1 MIPYYNLATIHI
13 GPLTLNVWG
22 LFAGLA
28 FALALFIALKEAKRK
43 NIKADHIFDLA
54 ILTLVGGV
62 AGARAAFIL
71 ENWDHF
77 SRNQAEIF
85 SIKEGGLMFLGGAI
99 GVMILVGA
107 YLRLK
112 KLNGWKIIDILV
124 PSFAIGEFIGRIGCA
139 IADLHIGT
147 KTTLPWAQ
155 EYLDGSFRHPIA
167 IYMSLNGL
175 AMFIVFWFL
184 RTKIKAEGA
193 LFLFFVLWYSGIRF
207 FLDFLR
213 CSDLAVCDPRYSG
226 YTPSQYISAGVFIF
240 SLICLIFLII
250 RRSAV
255 KKHMADTQNDN
266 EVKKGGESSK
276 NKDLQDSAVTY
287 TEAEEVFFESN
298 PDEAEGIE
306 SPKGKIDWKNMLNIK
321 NILNIIAK
329 KPQALAIALVVA
341 LIAGII
347 GSSVYYNSIYYGKMF
362 KNPPFSFQGKTW
374 VSLDE
379 PIVGLKI
386 VNDKNCA
393 KCDTNDVISQ
403 IKAAAIPTLS
413 VKEVDFNST
422 EGKKL
427 IADFSIKSL
436 PALFFDTGIEKAAI
450 FEKIKT
456 VMENK
461 NNLYYLNSA
470 ASGIPQ
476 GKFLE
481 LPKISAEDRFKGP
494 ETAPVTIIEFSD
506 FQCPYCKSENDVVKQ
521 VLAAYPDKV
530 RLVFKNF
537 PLPAHTEA
545 EFAAEAAECA
555 GDQGKFFE
563 MGDVLFANQAK
574 LDKASIT
581 KYARNLKLDAK
592 KFKDCTDSGKFKDK
606 IANDIKI
613 GTEFGIGGTP
623 AFFVGDEFT
632 GGALSFEQF
641 KEIID
646 GQLAK

>member
-1 MIPYYNLATIHI
+1 MIPYYTLATIHI

-28 FALALFIALKEAKRK
+28 FTAALFIALREAKRK
-43 NIKADHIFDLA
+43 NIAEDHLFDLA
-54 ILTLVGGV
+54 ILILTGGV
-62 AGARAAFIL
+62 VGARAAYIW
-71 ENWDHF
+71 ENWNYF
-77 SRNQAEIF
+77 SQNKGEIL
-85 SIKEGGLMFLGGAI
+85 SLKEGGLMFLGGAI
-99 GVMILVGA
+99 GAIFLVGV
-107 YLRLK
+107 YLKLK
-112 KLNGWKIIDILV
+112 KLNGRNIVDALV
-124 PSFAIGEFIGRIGCA
+124 PSFAIGEFIGRIGCVL
-139 IADLHIGT
+139 ADLHIGT

-155 EYLDGSFRHPIA
+155 EYLDGSARHPIA

-175 AMFIVFWFL
+175 AMFIAFWFL

-213 CSDLAVCDPRYSG
+213 CSDLEVCDPRYSG
-226 YTPSQYISAGVFIF
+226 FTPSQYISAGVFIV
-240 SLICLIFLII
+240 SLICLIFLINKY
-250 RRSAV
+250 

-266 EVKKGGESSK
+266 EVKKGGKSNE

-287 TEAEEVFFESN
+287 TEVEEVFFESS
-298 PDEAEGIE
+298 PDETEGIA
-306 SPKGKIDWKNMLNIK
+306 SSKGKIDWKNALNIM
-321 NILNIIAK
+321 AK
-329 KPQALAIALVVA
+329 KPWAKPLMFVA
-341 LIAGII
+341 VFILGVI
-347 GSSVYYNSIYYGKMF
+347 GASVYYNWVYYGKMF

-393 KCDTNDVISQ
+393 KCDTSEVVSQ

-413 VKEVDFNST
+413 VKEVDFNSA

-427 IADFSIKSL
+427 IADFNIKSL

-481 LPKISAEDRFKGP
+481 LPKVSAEDRIKGP

-563 MGDVLFANQAK
+563 MGDVLFANQTK
-574 LDKASIT
+574 LDKTSIAR
-581 KYARNLKLDAK
+581 YARNLKLDAK
-592 KFKDCTDSGKFKDK
+592 KFKECTDSGKFKDK
-606 IANDIKI
+606 IANDIKV

-646 GQLAK
+646 AQLAK